1 MQMGQ
6 TIAMSNIDRL
16 YRISASSFASMTVNE
31 MVVRVMTLPGR
42 IAVSS
47 DESASDEYH
56 ITTKGNYWDGNN
68 AVEQDTKKI
77 LGLIL
82 DHPSLGGEL
91 HLTMRANFGA
101 GIDILFK
108 TTITYSEIRE
118 VAMKLSR

>member
-1 MQMGQ
+1 
-6 TIAMSNIDRL
+6 MSNIDRL
-16 YRISASSFASMTVNE
+16 YRISATSFASMTVNE
-31 MVVRVMTLPGR
+31 MVVRVMTLPNR
-42 IAVSS
+42 IAVQS
-47 DESASDEYH
+47 DTSEANEYY
-56 ITTKGNYWDGNN
+56 ITTKGNYYDGNN

-82 DHPSLGGEL
+82 DHPSLGG
-91 HLTMRANFGA
+91 HLVLSLRANFGP